1 MIYVLD
7 ASAAIGI
14 ALGRSQAAFCA
25 DLLSKADW
33 VIAPDLFV
41 PEVTN
46 AFWKYH
52 QFENLPLD
60 VCEEMLE
67 LTMALSDDFV
77 ESSGMYKEAFALA
90 CSTHHPVYDT
100 LYLVLARRENGM
112 LLTLDQKLQ
121 QLAKKHSV
129 KVAEAD

>member
-1 MIYVLD
+1 MTHVLD

-14 ALGRSQAAFCA
+14 VLERPQAAFCA
-25 DLLSKADW
+25 DILAEADW

-41 PEVTN
+41 PEVAN

-52 QFENLPLD
+52 HFENLPLD

-67 LTMALSDDFV
+67 LTIALSDDFV

-100 LYLVLARRENGM
+100 LYLVL
-112 LLTLDQKLQ
+112 T
-121 QLAKKHSV
+121 
-129 KVAEAD
+129 